1 MLQEAIEYIVGL
13 KNRKEVVMVEDRKWI
28 DTDLTE
34 VKDPLATQL
43 SISTLTGL
51 VDYIRSNFDGQEKCL
66 VHVVSPTE
74 VELLGLLNKQQNR
87 NKFVCAEAIIPN
99 FSYDSF
105 YDTETLN
112 IKLQSMFLTTLDRD
126 IILQAIG
133 NISEENVKNTGDDG
147 ISQVVEIRQGIKK
160 NDVLVPNPVTLT
172 PIRTFSEVEQPSS
185 QFVFRMKDGPFG
197 AVFEADG
204 KSWRNEAILNIA
216 NYLKAELVKE
226 MEAGQVHIIA

>member
-43 SISTLTGL
+43 CISTLTGL

-216 NYLKAELVKE
+216 DYLKAELVKE

>member
-43 SISTLTGL
+43 CISTLTGL
-51 VDYIRSNFDGQEKCL
+51 VDYIRSNFDEQEKCL

>member
-43 SISTLTGL
+43 CISTLTGL

-185 QFVFRMKDGPFG
+185 QFIFRMKDGPFG

>member
-43 SISTLTGL
+43 CISTLTGL

-226 MEAGQVHIIA
+226 IEAGQVHIIA

>member
-43 SISTLTGL
+43 CISTLTGL

-160 NDVLVPNPVTLT
+160 NDVLVPNPVKLT

>member
-43 SISTLTGL
+43 CISTLTGL
-51 VDYIRSNFDGQEKCL
+51 VDYIRSNFDGQKKCL

>member
-43 SISTLTGL
+43 CISTLTGL

-87 NKFVCAEAIIPN
+87 NKFVCAEALIPN

>member
-13 KNRKEVVMVEDRKWI
+13 KNRKEVVMVGDRKWI
-28 DTDLTE
+28 ETDLTE

-43 SISTLTGL
+43 CISTLTGL

>member
-1 MLQEAIEYIVGL
+1 MIQEAIEYIVGL

-43 SISTLTGL
+43 CISTLTGL

-66 VHVVSPTE
+66 VHIVSPTE

>member
-1 MLQEAIEYIVGL
+1 MIQEAIEYIVGL

-43 SISTLTGL
+43 CISTLTGL

-216 NYLKAELVKE
+216 NYLKAELAKE

>member
-28 DTDLTE
+28 DIDLTE
-34 VKDPLATQL
+34 VKDPLATKL
-43 SISTLTGL
+43 CISTLTGL

>member
-43 SISTLTGL
+43 CISTLTGL

-216 NYLKAELVKE
+216 NYLKAELAKE

>member
-1 MLQEAIEYIVGL
+1 MLQEAIEYIAGL

-43 SISTLTGL
+43 CISTLTGL

-216 NYLKAELVKE
+216 NYLKAELAKE

>member
-13 KNRKEVVMVEDRKWI
+13 KNRKEVVTVEDRKWI

-34 VKDPLATQL
+34 VKDPLATKL
-43 SISTLTGL
+43 CISTLTGL
-51 VDYIRSNFDGQEKCL
+51 VDYIQSNFDGQENWM
-66 VHVVSPTE
+66 VHVVSPTQ
-74 VELLGLLNKQQNR
+74 VELLGSLNKQQSR

-99 FSYDSF
+99 FAYDSF

-112 IKLQSMFLTTLDRD
+112 IKLQSMFLTTMDRD

-133 NISEENVKNTGDDG
+133 NISEESVKNTGDDG

-160 NDVLVPNPVTLT
+160 SDVLVPNPVTLK

-185 QFVFRMKDGPFG
+185 QFVFRMKDGPKG

-216 NYLKAELVKE
+216 NYLKLALVKE

>member
-43 SISTLTGL
+43 CISTLTGL

>member
-1 MLQEAIEYIVGL
+1 MIQEAIEYIVGL

-43 SISTLTGL
+43 CISTLTGL

>member
-1 MLQEAIEYIVGL
+1 MLQEAIEYIVRL

-43 SISTLTGL
+43 CISTLTGL

>member
-43 SISTLTGL
+43 CISTLTGL

-216 NYLKAELVKE
+216 NYLKEELVKE